1 MSKAVGAAFEH
12 LVASLIRR
20 ERPNAAVWTL
30 DARSQRYGS
39 DVLGLFDIVYL
50 DGDVAG
56 YAQCKAYD
64 CTPGFWRRMVD
75 QLPAPAC
82 CQFEFWALRRERPT
96 VLRVWRNRR
105 LADGAR
111 VWDEREVEG

>member
-1 MSKAVGAAFEH
+1 MSKAVGAAFEQ
-12 LVASLIRR
+12 LVASLICR

-39 DVLGLFDIVYL
+39 DLFGIFDGAWL
-50 DGDVAG
+50 DGDTAG
-56 YAQCKAYD
+56 YFQCKAYD
-64 CTPGFWRRMVD
+64 ATPGFWRRMVD

-82 CQFEFWALRRERPT
+82 CVFEFWALHRERPT

-105 LADGAR
+105 LADGGR
-111 VWDEREVEG
+111 VWEEREVAP

>member
-1 MSKAVGAAFEH
+1 MSKAVGAAFEQ

-20 ERPNAAVWTL
+20 ERPRAAVWTL

-39 DVLGLFDIVYL
+39 DLFGIFDGAWL
-50 DGDVAG
+50 DGDTAG
-56 YAQCKAYD
+56 YFQCKAYD
-64 CTPGFWRRMVD
+64 ATPGSWRRMVD

-82 CQFEFWALRRERPT
+82 CVFEFYARRHTRPT

-105 LADGAR
+105 LADGGR
-111 VWDEREVEG
+111 VWEEREVEG